1 MWRNVN
7 FFFSLPYPI
16 YKKIDLNCIIDDS
29 RQFTNIVLKKALVLY
44 SARGE
49 GEVERWL
56 IEFWFRVVN
65 IKHGRYLN
73 SLNFTGALKLD
84 TTYLLSILG
93 AVPLLLLLHCSL
105 LSCQKLP
112 EDGTNLSSVLKD
124 ITNNR
129 MWIVTTMISSWLVK
143 ENWWYEYVRDH
154 HCWAESSFL
163 NLEHEYVRERS
174 SRAAVGLKVHSW
186 IFT

>member
-1 MWRNVN
+1 M
-7 FFFSLPYPI
+7 
-16 YKKIDLNCIIDDS
+16 
-29 RQFTNIVLKKALVLY
+29 Y

-73 SLNFTGALKLD
+73 SLIFTGALKLD
-84 TTYLLSILG
+84 STYLLSILG

-112 EDGTNLSSVLKD
+112 EYGTNLSSVLKD

-163 NLEHEYVRERS
+163 NLEHEYVRDHRVLLGWKFILESLPNNPANILILVEVLRMFADMAFIIWVS
-174 SRAAVGLKVHSW
+174 EKGRYSP
-186 IFT
+186 